1 MSAIFWKRASVCTEN
16 ELSGEL
22 VAPTKEAASREQFTS
37 RTSRG
42 SRIRTI
48 DLMSQGVTV
57 CHFIIF

>member
-37 RTSRG
+37 RTSWG
-42 SRIRTI
+42 SRIRTV
-48 DLMSQGVTV
+48 DLMKAHSKK
-57 CHFIIF
+57 